1 MITEYDIARTSRADF
16 SDDLRYRYKLRRC
29 FAGSIDSPPV
39 NPVVF
44 CMLNPS
50 TADAFV
56 NDPTVRR
63 CIGFAQD
70 WGHTDL
76 IVVNLFAIRETDS
89 KKLRL
94 FADPVGDE
102 NDAAF
107 RDLPPGARVICAW
120 GSHPLARQRALE
132 MQSRFMNPN
141 LFCLKQTQDGSPS
154 HPLYLPKASTVK
166 SWPGYAREV
175 VT

>member
-1 MITEYDIARTSRADF
+1 VITEYDLARTSRADF
-16 SDDLRYRYKLRRC
+16 SDDRRYRYQLRRC
-29 FAGSIDSPPV
+29 FSGSIDSPPV

-56 NDPTVRR
+56 NDPTIRR

-89 KKLRL
+89 KLLCKHIN
-94 FADPVGDE
+94 PVGDDNME
-102 NDAAF
+102 VFA
-107 RDLPPGARVICAW
+107 DLPRCSIVCAW
-120 GSHPLARQRALE
+120 GSHPMVRARARHVLTVLE
-132 MQSRFMNPN
+132 DDR
-141 LFCLKQTQDGSPS
+141 LFTLRQTQGGHPG
-154 HPLYLPKASTVK
+154 HPLYLPKSAQLTP
-166 SWPGYAREV
+166 WRGYR
-175 VT
+175 